1 MVVDMVAAADIVVKA
16 AEVVMAVGAA
26 VAGAEVLTPELCYT
40 SAMSSDADII
50 EAVLRGETD
59 RYAELV
65 TRYQPAAWKLAYS
78 FIGNVEDA
86 KDVSQN
92 GFVKAYQHLRD
103 FRGRAKFST
112 WLYRIIVNE
121 CKDFFKRQAR
131 RPAAASLVA
140 ESYDDESVVFEL
152 ADPGGT
158 PREVLVDRELAVQ
171 LTQAIQTLPHQQQTA
186 FILHH
191 LHGIALEDVAQMMD
205 CRAGTVKAHLF
216 RACEQLRARLSPYL
230 QSHAEV
236 HP

>member
-1 MVVDMVAAADIVVKA
+1 MEVVAGSAVADMVAVEAAT
-16 AEVVMAVGAA
+16 
-26 VAGAEVLTPELCYT
+26 AGAEATAPAVCYT
-40 SAMSSDADII
+40 LPMAGDAEII

-65 TRYQPAAWKLAYS
+65 SRYQLAAWKVAYS
-78 FIGNVEDA
+78 FLGNIEDA

-131 RPAAASLVA
+131 RPAAVSLVA

-158 PREVLVDRELAVQ
+158 PHQVLVDRELAVQ
-171 LTQAIQTLPHQQQTA
+171 LNQAIQMLPHQQQTA

-191 LHGIALEDVAQMMD
+191 LHGIAVEDVAQMMD